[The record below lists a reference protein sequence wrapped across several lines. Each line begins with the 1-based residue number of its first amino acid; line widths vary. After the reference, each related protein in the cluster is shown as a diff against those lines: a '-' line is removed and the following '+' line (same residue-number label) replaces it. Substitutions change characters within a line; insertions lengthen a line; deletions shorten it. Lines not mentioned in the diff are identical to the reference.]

1 MEMKVSRRE
10 LAILFPALAAAQSGG
25 AAGLQPS
32 LAFPFEDQ
40 PVRTNGDGK
49 SRQILNGKT
58 HSGFLVDLHATEM
71 PPGGMPHPAHRHVH
85 EEMFFV
91 RTGTMEVNIEGRATR
106 LGPGGVAYIASNE
119 LHGVRN
125 VGTNTAEYFVLALGE
140 D

>member
-1 MEMKVSRRE
+1 
-10 LAILFPALAAAQSGG
+10 
-25 AAGLQPS
+25 
-32 LAFPFEDQ
+32 
-40 PVRTNGDGK
+40 
-49 SRQILNGKT
+49 
-58 HSGFLVDLHATEM
+58 M

-85 EEMFFV
+85 EEMFFI
-91 RTGTMEVNIEGRATR
+91 RSGTMEVNIEGRATR